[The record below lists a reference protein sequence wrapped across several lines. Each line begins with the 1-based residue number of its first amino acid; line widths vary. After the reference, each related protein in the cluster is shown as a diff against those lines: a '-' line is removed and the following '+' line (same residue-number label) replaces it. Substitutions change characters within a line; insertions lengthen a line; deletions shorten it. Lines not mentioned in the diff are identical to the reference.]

1 MTGLAQP
8 DNSDAGNEQFRAHIA
23 ANCYRKILGND
34 GTMQRTITT
43 DPGHPLTFY
52 GPVATSV
59 RNLVKSTEITFS
71 RNTSVNPTQVIRVDR
86 SSVSAPNGS
95 EGHLTTSERAAV
107 GAGVVVGC
115 VAIFAV
121 ALLVL
126 WRRRIKERKKGL
138 NQDDFHYGK
147 QELDSRPIDRTND
160 SEELENNEIREMD
173 VQPQPKEMD
182 DVYARY
188 EMESREKYVEMDES
202 YARYEM
208 EGKEI
213 LLERKI

>member
-23 ANCYRKILGND
+23 ANCYRNTLGHD
-34 GTMQRTITT
+34 GTMQRTITP

-52 GPVATSV
+52 APVATSV
-59 RNLVKSTEITFS
+59 GNVVKSTEIAFS
-71 RNTSVNPTQVIRVDR
+71 RNTTVNPTQVIRVDR
-86 SSVSAPNGS
+86 SSSTAPNGN
-95 EGHLTTSERAAV
+95 EGHLTTSDRAAV
-107 GAGVVVGC
+107 GAGVGGGC
-115 VAIFAV
+115 ITIFAV
-121 ALLVL
+121 ALLLL

-147 QELDSRPIDRTND
+147 HELDSRPIDRTKG
-160 SEELENNEIREMD
+160 SEELENNEICEMD

-208 EGKEI
+208 ESKEI
-213 LLERKI
+213 HLEKKI